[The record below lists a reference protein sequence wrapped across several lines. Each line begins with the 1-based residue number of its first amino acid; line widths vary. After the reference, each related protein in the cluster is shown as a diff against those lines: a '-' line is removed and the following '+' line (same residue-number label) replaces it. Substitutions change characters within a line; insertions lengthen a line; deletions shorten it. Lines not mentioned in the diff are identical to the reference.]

1 MAVTQALWRW
11 IGGKMLSLGFGI
23 GAAISWAVHDLL
35 VRKLT
40 QGGALLPILLA
51 VQAAALCL
59 LVVPSV
65 FMGGWGAMGWAAL
78 VPAGLAGLAY
88 VAGSGGLYQA
98 LSRAP
103 VRLVAPVLGA
113 YPMIS
118 LGIAA
123 AQGRAVT
130 VVEWLAVVGIVA
142 GIAWVAVSGRDAH
155 GTLRGSLMVALGWA
169 CLGAV
174 GFAVTF
180 ALGQEAARQGAEVPA
195 MVVTR
200 GVALVTV
207 FGLCLAY
214 RAQMAPTRGALPV
227 LVGMGVLDAFG
238 LGLVTVAG
246 GLEHPEYAA
255 VASALFGVLTI
266 LLAWRFL
273 GERVALAQWAGIA
286 VVFAGIA
293 VLALQ

>member
-1 MAVTQALWRW
+1 
-11 IGGKMLSLGFGI
+11 MLSLGFGI
-23 GAAISWAVHDLL
+23 GAAVSWAVHDLL

-51 VQAAALCL
+51 VQAAALCM
-59 LVVPSV
+59 LVVPSFWV
-65 FMGGWGAMGWAAL
+65 GGWGAMGWAAV
-78 VPAGLAGLAY
+78 VPAVLAGLAY

-103 VRLVAPVLGA
+103 VRLVAPVLGS

-123 AQGRAVT
+123 VQGREVSA
-130 VVEWLAVVGIVA
+130 VEWLAVVGIVA
-142 GIAWVAVSGRDAH
+142 GISWVAMSGRGGH
-155 GTLRGSLMVALGWA
+155 GALRGSLMAALGWA
-169 CLGAV
+169 VVGAV

-180 ALGQEAARQGAEVPA
+180 ALSQEATRQGAEVPA

-200 GVALVTV
+200 GVALVGV
-207 FGLCLAY
+207 LVLCVVYGA
-214 RAQMAPTRGALPV
+214 RMVPVRGALPV
-227 LVGMGVLDAFG
+227 LMGMGLLDALA

-246 GLEHPEYAA
+246 GLPHPEYAA

-266 LLAWRFL
+266 LLARRFL
-273 GERVALAQWAGIA
+273 AEKVALAQWAGIA